1 MGAAIVCGHPEKAV
15 WSPEVGHNDP
25 GKPHG
30 LSIRLARHRGAE
42 EGKSENSHNL
52 YLYERILGQF
62 LDSHRRAGWVR
73 LAEEGGIDLV
83 HGSKVGHI
91 REEHRGLDHM
101 AQVDAC
107 LGKHMGNIGERLAG
121 LLLDAALGK
130 FTCGRI
136 DGQLARRKTKP
147 PATMAWL

>member
-1 MGAAIVCGHPEKAV
+1 MT
-15 WSPEVGHNDP
+15 S

-42 EGKSENSHNL
+42 EGKSESSHNL
-52 YLYERILGQF
+52 YLYERILGQR
-62 LDSHRRAGWVR
+62 LDSHRRTGWVR

-83 HGSKVGHI
+83 QGSKVGHI

-121 LLLDAALGK
+121 LLLEPPSANSPVAGSMGSWPDA
-130 FTCGRI
+130 
-136 DGQLARRKTKP
+136 KTKP